1 MSKHLS
7 GSKRLAVIQRWVNGY
22 DDPEWEVLPTRKEGK
37 YIVKKRETPIEDND
51 ETEEIESKTSEKEE
65 IEETEKVE
73 EIEETPQTQKPPKPN
88 KTQQMKIKVPKVE
101 KTQQYDPT
109 INLEIL
115 NQLKLFGEEIKN
127 KREKKEQKKM
137 IKEVVHKQM
146 MKQPRYQ
153 YTQPQYIQEP
163 NVIED
168 DEPNNEIN
176 EEPQPIAP
184 PIYRRRNNIFSDMF

>member
-1 MSKHLS
+1 MSNHLR
-7 GSKRLAVIQRWVNGY
+7 GSKRLKVIQDYLNGKE
-22 DDPEWEVLPTRKEGK
+22 DDNWEVYPSRTEGK
-37 YIVKKRETPIEDND
+37 YIVRPRKEPLKPTPVPKEQPIKEEPPKEIINEPIE
-51 ETEEIESKTSEKEE
+51 E
-65 IEETEKVE
+65 
-73 EIEETPQTQKPPKPN
+73 PKPVS
-88 KTQQMKIKVPKVE
+88 KPKPY
-101 KTQQYDPT
+101 QPSAPFYDPT
-109 INLEIL
+109 INIEIL
-115 NQLKLFGEEIKN
+115 NQLKLLGEEIKQ
-127 KREKKEQKKM
+127 KREKKEQKRM
-137 IKEVVHKQM
+137 IKEVVNKQM